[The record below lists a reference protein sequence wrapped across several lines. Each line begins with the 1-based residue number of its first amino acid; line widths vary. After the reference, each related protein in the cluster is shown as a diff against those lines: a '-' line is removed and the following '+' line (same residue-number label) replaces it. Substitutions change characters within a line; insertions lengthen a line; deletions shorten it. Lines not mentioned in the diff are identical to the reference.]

1 MIRSIF
7 LGFTALALATPAL
20 ASVTTMQQGSFAYLD
35 SYTGPGYGTISGRG
49 QLAREND
56 GTSTGSIV
64 VSSLGFSPGD
74 TYMAHLHALPCADNG
89 GPHYQNPACSGDPDY
104 SQSGGSCP
112 VNDIDEMWLGF
123 VVDPAGRGVME
134 ASVNWQPTRKDSK
147 SLSIVVHDTPNAVSG
162 AGAKMLCVD
171 LGGKRSLINRT
182 TYGTLGYINTD
193 ADGNVYTL
201 KSAKMTRQ
209 KNGKSKVKVLWSG
222 LRADFTYPSHVHS
235 SPCVTVSN
243 GGPHYTRDIVFA
255 IAGTN
260 AIPAT
265 AETEWW
271 ISFTSSS
278 RGKGK
283 ATSTIP
289 LTARADAQAVVLHDC
304 LDSMGNA
311 DYSGVCPGG
320 KPRIAC
326 IDFQVSFSAN

>member
-1 MIRSIF
+1 MYRSLLTAIF
-7 LGFTALALATPAL
+7 ALALATPAT
-20 ASVTTMQQGSFAYLD
+20 ASVTTFQQGSFQYLD

-64 VSSLGFSPGD
+64 VSSLGFNPGD
-74 TYMAHLHALPCADNG
+74 TYMAHLHAQPCADNG
-89 GPHYQNPACSGDPDY
+89 GPHYQNPACSPN
-104 SQSGGSCP
+104 CP
-112 VNDIDEMWLGF
+112 VNDVDELWLGF

-134 ASVNWQPTRKDSK
+134 STVLWQPTRKDSK
-147 SLSIVVHDTPNAVSG
+147 ELSIVVHDTPNAASG
-162 AGAKMLCVD
+162 AGEKMLCVD
-171 LGGKRSLINRT
+171 LGGKNSLINRT
-182 TYGTLGYINTD
+182 TYGTLGYINSD

-201 KSAKMTRQ
+201 KEAKMKRG
-209 KNGKSKVKVLWSG
+209 KNGKSKVRVTWSNM
-222 LRADFTYPSHVHS
+222 RANFKYPSHVHS
-235 SPCVTVSN
+235 SPCITVSN
-243 GGPHYTRDIVFA
+243 GGPHYARDVAFA

-260 AIPAT
+260 AVPAT

-271 ISFTSSS
+271 ISFTSSK

-283 ATSTIP
+283 AVSTIP

-304 LDSMGNA
+304 LDAMGNA